1 MFCQQ
6 ELCRQARIEYAEET
20 RKAQELQDKI
30 KAEIAEAKYNKHY
43 GICWEVG
50 CWGAETMKSIDDFA
64 FLILRLIFVRRS
76 VGRFSLITQSLSL
89 SVAQSLDQ

>member
-30 KAEIAEAKYNKHY
+30 KTEIAEAKYNKHY

-50 CWGAETMKSIDDFA
+50 CWRAETTKSTDDFA
-64 FLILRLIFVRRS
+64 SLKLRLIIFFRRS
-76 VGRFSLITQSLSL
+76 VGRFSLIMRSLSL
-89 SVAQSLDQ
+89 SISD

>member
-50 CWGAETMKSIDDFA
+50 CWGAET
-64 FLILRLIFVRRS
+64 ILRLIFVRRS
-76 VGRFSLITQSLSL
+76 VGRFSLIIRSLSL